1 MSFTDDT
8 QSTGCVVHAV
18 YGDQIG
24 VEYDGLELCVVVE
37 LHVDD
42 CLPSSAS
49 SSGAISP

>member
-1 MSFTDDT
+1 MSFTYDT

-24 VEYDGLELCVVVE
+24 VEHDGLELSVVIE
-37 LHVDD
+37 LDD